1 MKLKIMVYNVLKTN
15 EFEHINFQVIVRK
28 YLANYNENDKV
39 IFTDDELKS
48 ILSLIFAYQ
57 FHLLE
62 LEKQSKEDRLIFL
75 SEQNDYFNISRKFGR
90 LLLENLVDFNL
101 QWFNGLKKQSF
112 KLVSVGSNKQLNEF
126 VEEALI
132 DQMNIRQW
140 EYGKYFFQSY
150 SNILDSSVLHQKKQ
164 RNQSNQNLAQLW
176 DNLYDKMVDIKE
188 PIENYEAVLL
198 GFYVKSKIEKQDL
211 NMQNYLLLGSIS
223 SQKMYYLFKREQN
236 LKQALNELLSLDQK
250 LKIKKGR
257 RP

>member
-1 MKLKIMVYNVLKTN
+1 MVYNVLKTN

-39 IFTDDELKS
+39 MFTDNELKS

-57 FHLLE
+57 LHLLE
-62 LEKQSKEDRLIFL
+62 LEKQSKEGRLKFM
-75 SEQNDYFNISRKFGR
+75 SEQNNYFNISKEFGR
-90 LLLENLVDFNL
+90 LLLENLVDFKL
-101 QWFNGLKKQSF
+101 EWFNGLKKQSF
-112 KLVSVGSNKQLNEF
+112 KLVTVGSDKNLNEF

-150 SNILDSSVLHQKKQ
+150 SNILDSSLSNQKIKE
-164 RNQSNQNLAQLW
+164 NQSNQNSAKFC
-176 DNLYDKMVDIKE
+176 DNLYHKMVNIKE
-188 PIENYEAVLL
+188 PIQNYEAVLL
-198 GFYVKSKIEKQDL
+198 GFYVKSKIEKQHL
-211 NMQNYLLLGSIS
+211 NMQNYSLLGSIS

>member
-1 MKLKIMVYNVLKTN
+1 MVYNVLKTN
-15 EFEHINFQVIVRK
+15 EFEHINIQVIARK
-28 YLANYNENDKV
+28 YLANYYENGKV
-39 IFTDDELKS
+39 KFTDDELKS
-48 ILSLIFAYQ
+48 ILSLMFAYQ
-57 FHLLE
+57 LHLPE

-90 LLLENLVDFNL
+90 LLLENLVGYNL
-101 QWFNGLKKQSF
+101 EWFNELKKQSF
-112 KLVSVGSNKQLNEF
+112 MLVTVGSDEHLNDF

-132 DQMNIRQW
+132 DQMNMRQW

-150 SNILDSSVLHQKKQ
+150 SKILDSSKSNQKNQ
-164 RNQSNQNLAQLW
+164 GNQSNQNLVQFW
-176 DNLYDKMVDIKE
+176 DNLYDKMDRIKE
-188 PIENYEAVLL
+188 TIENYEAVLM
-198 GFYVKSKIEKQDL
+198 GFYIKSKIEKQDL
-211 NMQNYLLLGSIS
+211 NMQNYFLLGRIS

>member
-1 MKLKIMVYNVLKTN
+1 MVYNVLKTN
-15 EFEHINFQVIVRK
+15 EFVHINFHDIGKK
-28 YLANYNENDKV
+28 YLANYNENGKV
-39 IFTDDELKS
+39 LFTDIELKS

-57 FHLLE
+57 LHLPE
-62 LEKQSKEDRLIFL
+62 LEKQSKEERLKFL
-75 SEQNDYFNISRKFGR
+75 SEQNYCFNISKDFGR
-90 LLLENLVDFNL
+90 LLLENLEDYKLERLNE
-101 QWFNGLKKQSF
+101 LKRQSF
-112 KLVSVGSNKQLNEF
+112 KLITVRNDKYLNEF

-140 EYGKYFFQSY
+140 EYGKFFFKFY
-150 SNILDSSVLHQKKQ
+150 SNILDSSIPHKKIKG
-164 RNQSNQNLAQLW
+164 NQSNQNSGKFW
-176 DNLYDKMVDIKE
+176 DNLYDKMVNIKE

-236 LKQALNELLSLDQK
+236 LKQALNELLSIDQK

>member
-1 MKLKIMVYNVLKTN
+1 MVYNVLKTN
-15 EFEHINFQVIVRK
+15 EFVHINFPDIGRK

-39 IFTDDELKS
+39 LFTDNELKS

-57 FHLLE
+57 LHLPE
-62 LEKQSKEDRLIFL
+62 LEKHSKVERLKFL
-75 SEQNDYFNISRKFGR
+75 SEQNYYYKISKEFGR
-90 LLLENLVDFNL
+90 LLLENLEDYKL
-101 QWFNGLKKQSF
+101 EWFNGLKKQSF
-112 KLVSVGSNKQLNEF
+112 SLVKVGIDKNLNEF

-150 SNILDSSVLHQKKQ
+150 SNILDSSISHKKIKV
-164 RNQSNQNLAQLW
+164 NQSNQNSAKFW
-176 DNLYDKMVDIKE
+176 DNLYDKMERIKE

-198 GFYVKSKIEKQDL
+198 GFYIKNKIEKQDL
-211 NMQNYLLLGSIS
+211 NMQNYSLLGSIS
-223 SQKMYYLFKREQN
+223 CQKLFYLFKREQN
-236 LKQALNELLSLDQK
+236 LKQALNELLSIDQK

>member
-1 MKLKIMVYNVLKTN
+1 MVYNVLKTN

-39 IFTDDELKS
+39 MFTDNELKS

-57 FHLLE
+57 LHLLE
-62 LEKQSKEDRLIFL
+62 LEKQSKEGRLKFM
-75 SEQNDYFNISRKFGR
+75 SEQNNYFNISKEFGR
-90 LLLENLVDFNL
+90 LLLENLVDFKL
-101 QWFNGLKKQSF
+101 EWFNGLKKQSF
-112 KLVSVGSNKQLNEF
+112 KLVTVGSDKNLNEF

-140 EYGKYFFQSY
+140 EYGKYFFTSY
-150 SNILDSSVLHQKKQ
+150 SNILDSSLSNKKIKE
-164 RNQSNQNLAQLW
+164 NQSNQNSAKFW
-176 DNLYDKMVDIKE
+176 DNLYHKMVNIKE

-198 GFYVKSKIEKQDL
+198 GFYVKSKIEKQHL
-211 NMQNYLLLGSIS
+211 NMQNYSLLGSIS

>member
-1 MKLKIMVYNVLKTN
+1 MVYNVLKTN
-15 EFEHINFQVIVRK
+15 EFEHINFQDIGKK
-28 YLANYNENDKV
+28 YLANYNENGKV

-57 FHLLE
+57 FHLPE

-75 SEQNDYFNISRKFGR
+75 SKQNDYFNISRKFGR

-101 QWFNGLKKQSF
+101 QWFNDLKNQSF
-112 KLVSVGSNKQLNEF
+112 KLESVGINEQLNEF

-150 SNILDSSVLHQKKQ
+150 SKILDSSKSNQGNQ
-164 RNQSNQNLAQLW
+164 GNQSIQNLAQFW
-176 DNLYDKMVDIKE
+176 DNLYDKMDKIKE
-188 PIENYEAVLL
+188 PIENYEAVLM
-198 GFYVKSKIEKQDL
+198 GFYIKSKIEKQDL
-211 NMQNYLLLGSIS
+211 NMQNYFLLGRIS

-250 LKIKKGR
+250 LRIKKGK